1 MAYEYTKNIQY
12 GIQFLWEFP
21 FSKADFLHNNKGRK
35 HIQQLLKKASTIDIF
50 SQWVDVEQYLYERLF
65 AAVESLGKQKQW
77 SKRDIEVLRNTITK
91 ETLVEFQTTYDWYKA
106 LDTLSNHDFETSY
119 PTSELRALYIA
130 HTEKMKDTS
139 DITTFE
145 TNNLKSSSMR
155 PWISDFLFT
164 HDYNIITNTTDSLLI
179 EYLIV
184 LYSMWIDIILSISKD
199 SSLVFYTNDK
209 YLDVL
214 NRWAIWYSLNSVFDF
229 LFVDSIRDDIEQ
241 IEKYFKKEKLLF
253 LNRNEKVY
261 EDLNECIQYLPYWEI
276 NIQVQDWYL
285 QMMEYKFKSSDCSQS
300 NFKKIQDFVFGRWI
314 IWYEYHQG
322 IKKNIIWS
330 KKFNYR
336 KQIKQERIAND
347 S

>member
-21 FSKADFLHNNKGRK
+21 VSKADFLHNNKGRK

-106 LDTLSNHDFETSY
+106 LDSLSNHDFETSY

-130 HTEKMKDTS
+130 HTEKMEDAS

-145 TNNLKSSSMR
+145 LDNLKSSSMR
-155 PWISDFLFT
+155 LWISDFLFT
-164 HDYNIITNTTDSLLI
+164 HDYNILTNTTDSLLI

-199 SSLVFYTNDK
+199 SSLVFYTKDK
-209 YLDVL
+209 YLDAL
-214 NRWAIWYSLNSVFDF
+214 NRWAIWYSLNSIFDF

-241 IEKYFKKEKLLF
+241 IEKYFKKGKLLF